1 MRYHNIFS
9 PILEL
14 YFWSIHMAINLILAI
29 SFDFKLNSNLKL
41 AINNVNYKP
50 GGRFTKVHG
59 FLLIS
64 LLVLGAED

>member
-1 MRYHNIFS
+1 
-9 PILEL
+9 
-14 YFWSIHMAINLILAI
+14 MAINLILAI

-41 AINNVNYKP
+41 AINNVNYKS
-50 GGRFTKVHG
+50 GGRFTKIHG